1 MLFAFTD
8 VTGIRLC
15 RWALRVCL
23 GLKLSDLLLAVFG
36 GAYPGVGWAARATE
50 DRLLV
55 YCGPWC
61 CFACNFRAFN
71 AERRKTARGDDGN
84 LSIEY
89 GLWRRKCF
97 RQGARCFAAGLK
109 SLVSDWFKLSGCD

>member
-8 VTGIRLC
+8 VAGVRLC

-23 GLKLSDLLLAVFG
+23 GLKLSDLFLAVLR
-36 GAYPGVGWAARATE
+36 GAYPGIGRALAPRE
-50 DRLLV
+50 SRELV
-55 YCGPWC
+55 YCGRWC

-71 AERRKTARGDDGN
+71 AERWKTARGDDGY

-89 GLWRRKCF
+89 GLWRRKF
-97 RQGARCFAAGLK
+97 F
-109 SLVSDWFKLSGCD
+109 